1 MTHAEKAKELFLS
14 GCNCAQAVFGAF
26 CDETGMDRET
36 AMRLCS
42 SMGAGMG
49 GLREVCGAVSGAF
62 LAAGLLLG
70 DSGCD
75 PQKKKEHYARLQA
88 LAQRFQAQHGSL
100 LCRDLL
106 RSLQPGAVP
115 AARTAAY
122 YKTRPCAIFVEDM
135 AELLDQLLAEEKA
148 KTGKARCEQ

>member
-1 MTHAEKAKELFLS
+1 MTHAEKARDLFLS

-75 PQKKKEHYARLQA
+75 PQKKKEHLRTAASPGAAFSSAARVAALQGSA
-88 LAQRFQAQHGSL
+88 PLPTAGRRSGSPHGSL
-100 LCRDLL
+100 L
-106 RSLQPGAVP
+106 
-115 AARTAAY
+115 
-122 YKTRPCAIFVEDM
+122 
-135 AELLDQLLAEEKA
+135 
-148 KTGKARCEQ
+148 